1 MKPLRSP
8 ILKKTPKN
16 MTKNNGFL
24 RLLLVACAAT
34 SVESFGSGGNFYQI
48 TGSIRTGDNEKYH
61 SSLGTIS
68 SSFYDDA
75 AALEVDLN
83 EVGDCEVG
91 SMVEILF
98 GKVGNCPAFEKIRT
112 AIRIADEDVTVA
124 AYNLFS
130 GTLSVE
136 STENPQFFM
145 DLTNDSADYGI
156 SNSTNLSH
164 MYDAYGCMIQSINE
178 HNVNNPVTVL
188 NASSAGF
195 FADLSA
201 FAVDSD
207 TNEPLLHLIGQ
218 RSDPVCIKNRVA
230 LGVSLQNTFHT
241 RDYSQ
246 DSALEKEELYLA
258 ILGIVMGVVFAIS
271 FVCLCLSRDAKGKI
285 VDDEYSDDESRDA
298 EGQNEFFDDE
308 DAGSDASSDAGSHA
322 SSDAGSDA
330 SSDASSDAGS
340 DSEDSDSESD

>member
-1 MKPLRSP
+1 MKPLHSP

-34 SVESFGSGGNFYQI
+34 SVESFGSGGNFYQV

-61 SSLGTIS
+61 NSLGTIS
-68 SSFYDDA
+68 SSFYEDA

-91 SMVEILF
+91 SIVEILF

-124 AYNLFS
+124 VYNLFS

-145 DLTNDSADYGI
+145 NLTNDSANYGI
-156 SNSTNLSH
+156 SNSTNPSH
-164 MYDAYGCMIQSINE
+164 MYDAYGCIIQSINE
-178 HNVNNPVTVL
+178 HNVHNPVTVL

-195 FADLSA
+195 FPDLS
-201 FAVDSD
+201 DSD

-241 RDYSQ
+241 RDYLQ

-271 FVCLCLSRDAKGKI
+271 FVCLCLGRDAKGKI

-308 DAGSDASSDAGSHA
+308 DAGSDASSDA

-330 SSDASSDAGS
+330 SSDAGS
-340 DSEDSDSESD
+340 NSEDSGSESD